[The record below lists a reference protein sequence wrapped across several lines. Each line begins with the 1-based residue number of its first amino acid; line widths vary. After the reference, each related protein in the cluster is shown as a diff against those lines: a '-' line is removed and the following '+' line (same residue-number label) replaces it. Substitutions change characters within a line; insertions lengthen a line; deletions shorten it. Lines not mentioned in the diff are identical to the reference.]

1 MLHVV
6 GIPFP
11 AFMTID
17 CRRDSSRGFTLV
29 ELLIVMAIVGILA
42 SLATAGY
49 RLVRVRSAE
58 AAAITALGAVNQ
70 AQFAFA
76 QTCGDQR
83 YSPTLAGLGV
93 PAPVTGQAFLSPDMT
108 VDPATK
114 SGYLFVIEGTAALD
128 APPTCNGLPAVTSY
142 QLTADPT
149 HPGSTGA
156 RFFGTNA
163 DRVIYADTATFAG
176 NMPERGAPGHG
187 TEVK

>member
-1 MLHVV
+1 V
-6 GIPFP
+6 GIPFVT
-11 AFMTID
+11 FMALD
-17 CRRDSSRGFTLV
+17 LRRGSSRGFTLV
-29 ELLIVMAIVGILA
+29 ELLIVLAIVGILA
-42 SLATAGY
+42 SLAIAGY
-49 RLVRVRSAE
+49 RLVRVRGAE

-70 AQFAFA
+70 AQFAFS

-93 PAPVTGQAFLSPDMT
+93 PAPVSGQAFLSPDMT
-108 VDPATK
+108 ADPATK
-114 SGYLFVIEGTAALD
+114 SGYLFVLEGTAALD
-128 APPTCNGLPAVTSY
+128 APLTCNGLPPVISY

-149 HPGSTGA
+149 HPGSTGV

-163 DRVIYADTATFAG
+163 DRVLYADTATFAG